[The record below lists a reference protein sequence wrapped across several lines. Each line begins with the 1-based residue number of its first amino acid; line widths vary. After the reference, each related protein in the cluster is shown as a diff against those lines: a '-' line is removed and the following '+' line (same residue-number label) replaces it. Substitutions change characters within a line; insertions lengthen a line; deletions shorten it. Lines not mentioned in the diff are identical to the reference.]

1 MSESEAGGPSGD
13 QAHDRVQTRAVH
25 IRASAPEGSVPAA
38 VPLYQT
44 SLFTFEDLPTFA
56 DAWSRPD
63 GAFTYSRFGNP
74 TTKSFENAVADLEG
88 GTSAMATASGMGAV
102 TTVLLSLLRTGDHVL
117 AQRGLYGGVFA
128 LIADLCERW
137 GVEVTYLDAED
148 PAEVAAAC
156 RPTTRMLYL
165 ETIANPLGQVCD
177 LPAFAAAGRQS
188 GLITVVDNTFASPV
202 LCRPL
207 EHGADV
213 VLHSTTKYIGGHADV
228 VGGIIVVGEPELAS
242 TLWRRG
248 TELGATADPF
258 AAWLAIRGLQ
268 TLPVRMRQHCANAEV
283 LATRLAEHPKVARV
297 YWPGLPEHPSH
308 ARARELLEGF
318 GGVIA
323 FDLHGGE
330 EAARSFTARIR
341 LASLAPSLGGVGTTV
356 LHPASISHSGMSPD
370 ALRAA
375 GIDVGTVRI
384 AVGLE
389 HPEDLWSDLAQ
400 ALD

>member
-1 MSESEAGGPSGD
+1 MSDS
-13 QAHDRVQTRAVH
+13 QRHDRVQTRAVH
-25 IRASAPEGSVPAA
+25 IRASVPEGSVPAA

-56 DAWSRPD
+56 DAWSKPD

-74 TTKSFENAVADLEG
+74 TTKAFEDAVADLEG
-88 GTSAMATASGMGAV
+88 GSSAMATASGMGAV
-102 TTVLLSLLRTGDHVL
+102 STVLLSLLRTGDHVL
-117 AQRGLYGGVFA
+117 AQRGLYGGVFT
-128 LIADLCERW
+128 LLADLCERW
-137 GVEVTYLDAED
+137 GIEVTYLDAED

-177 LPAFAAAGRQS
+177 LPAFTSAAQRA

-202 LCRPL
+202 LCHPL
-207 EHGADV
+207 RHGADV
-213 VLHSTTKYIGGHADV
+213 VVHSTTKYIGGHSDV
-228 VGGIIVVGEPELAS
+228 VGGIIVVKDQELAS

-248 TELGATADPF
+248 TELGACADPF
-258 AAWLAIRGLQ
+258 AAWLSIRGLQ

-283 LATRLAEHPKVARV
+283 VATRLTEHPKVARV
-297 YWPGLPEHPSH
+297 YWPGLPDHPSH
-308 ARARELLEGF
+308 ATARALLDGY
-318 GGVIA
+318 GGVVA
-323 FDLHGGE
+323 FDLHGGM
-330 EAARSFTARIR
+330 EAARSFTSRIR

-356 LHPASISHSGMSPD
+356 LHPASISHSGMDPD

-375 GIDVGTVRI
+375 GIDQGTVRV